1 MVRLDMNRVL
11 MVLSGMLL
19 IAVFTMPAGSAAAD
33 GGASLKAADKVRP
46 MFVVPQRWPDKYDL
60 VLMVSKGYGV
70 SFSSLLNYCNQG
82 GRLEDACRIAYMA
95 KAANLSFDQVAS
107 MKGEKDTWNDVFK
120 KIGISEST
128 IREYRKS
135 AAADMLKRKYGIEP
149 ELARSLIEQRYNLGD
164 LAKAG
169 QLALQAKMD
178 VREVLAMKKVNN
190 SWEDVKL
197 LLGDKIPAAA

>member
-1 MVRLDMNRVL
+1 
-11 MVLSGMLL
+11 
-19 IAVFTMPAGSAAAD
+19 
-33 GGASLKAADKVRP
+33 
-46 MFVVPQRWPDKYDL
+46 
-60 VLMVSKGYGV
+60 
-70 SFSSLLNYCNQG
+70 
-82 GRLEDACRIAYMA
+82 MA
-95 KAANLSFDQVAS
+95 KAANLSFDQFAS

-190 SWEDVKL
+190 SWEDVKM